1 MYLGRKSLKTPLK
14 PLKLQNCC
22 HHNAKDRLGLQQRGE
37 DVAVADDVVVGV
49 NGLVAAGLI
58 VAKDVVVAVAQALAP
73 AELYINVTNDVLVT
87 VS

>member
-1 MYLGRKSLKTPLK
+1 MHLSNNTI
-14 PLKLQNCC
+14 LQECC
-22 HHNAKDRLGLQQRGE
+22 E
-37 DVAVADDVVVGV
+37 EIPVANDMVVGILSHIPF
-49 NGLVAAGLI
+49 GLV

>member
-1 MYLGRKSLKTPLK
+1 M
-14 PLKLQNCC
+14 
-22 HHNAKDRLGLQQRGE
+22 
-37 DVAVADDVVVGV
+37 VVGILSHIPF
-49 NGLVAAGLI
+49 GLV